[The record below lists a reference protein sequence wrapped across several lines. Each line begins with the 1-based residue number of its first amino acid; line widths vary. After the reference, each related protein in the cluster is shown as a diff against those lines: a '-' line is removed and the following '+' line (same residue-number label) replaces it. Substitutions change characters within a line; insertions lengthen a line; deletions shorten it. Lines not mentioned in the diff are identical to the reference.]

1 MNRPVKPRIK
11 GSERREIFLDA
22 AARIVIE
29 QGVAA
34 VTMDRVAER
43 TGVNK
48 ALGYRYFSDRND
60 LLSTLFDREHAIYL
74 ERYAKLLQPDASFE
88 DRIKFALRVWF
99 QRADERGEL
108 FLRLASDSGGLA
120 EKARAVQ
127 RTNAHGWRDT
137 LMRFYGL
144 PEVVAREYAW
154 LMVAGTA
161 GALAAREAGRDDEE
175 LIAVIATALVAG
187 AEGLA
192 ARYRTT

>member
-1 MNRPVKPRIK
+1 MNRPVKSRIK
-11 GSERREIFLDA
+11 GSERRETFLDTA
-22 AARIVIE
+22 AQIVIE

-60 LLSTLFDREHAIYL
+60 LLSTLFDREHTIYL
-74 ERYAKLLQPDASFE
+74 ERYEGLLQPDASFE
-88 DRIKFALRVWF
+88 DRIKIALRVWF

-120 EKARAVQ
+120 EKAKAVQ
-127 RTNAHGWRDT
+127 RANAGRWRDN

-144 PEVVAREYAW
+144 PEPVAREYAW

-161 GALAAREAGRDDEE
+161 GALAAREVGRDDEA

-192 ARYRTT
+192 ARYRAT